1 MSWNSHR
8 RKLLDESRPLAHR
21 ASHLR
26 SCALLLAQKCGF
38 TRATII
44 ARVLEHSGVNLDEP
58 ADAAALLRAFA
69 ALEALRSPD

>member
-8 RKLLDESRPLAHR
+8 RKLLDGSQPLAHR

-26 SCALLLAQKCGF
+26 SCALLLAQKRGV
-38 TRATII
+38 TRAQII
-44 ARVLEHSGVNLDEP
+44 ALVLEHSGVSLDEP
-58 ADAAALLRAFA
+58 ADAAALLRAFT

>member
-8 RKLLDESRPLAHR
+8 RKLPDESQPLAQR

-26 SCALLLAQKCGF
+26 SCALLLTQERGV
-38 TRATII
+38 TRAAII
-44 ARVLEHSGVNLDEP
+44 ARVLEDSGVSLDEP
-58 ADAAALLRAFA
+58 ADAAALLRAFT